1 VSALFYYETAKAALP
16 KGYRRAE
23 MSWILENN
31 LMMNRDIRAMGGR
44 LYKIYRM
51 YELPL

>member
-1 VSALFYYETAKAALP
+1 
-16 KGYRRAE
+16 
-23 MSWILENN
+23 
-31 LMMNRDIRAMGGR
+31 MMNRDIRTMGGR